1 MLQERCTVNT
11 GRPALPDYFDIVDM
25 GAYEFQTACDWE
37 VDPDCDDDGVLNED
51 DNCPDDRNPNQADFD
66 GDGAGDVCD
75 DDIDNDGVAN
85 GLDVCDFTPLGA
97 NIQADGGLLA
107 DLDGDC
113 DVDLDDFAMMQA
125 EFTGAVSP

>member
-1 MLQERCTVNT
+1 MAEAIQLVQSLLR
-11 GRPALPDYFDIVDM
+11 L
-25 GAYEFQTACDWE
+25 
-37 VDPDCDDDGVLNED
+37 L
-51 DNCPDDRNPNQADFD
+51 
-66 GDGAGDVCD
+66 
-75 DDIDNDGVAN
+75 
-85 GLDVCDFTPLGA
+85 CDFTPLGA